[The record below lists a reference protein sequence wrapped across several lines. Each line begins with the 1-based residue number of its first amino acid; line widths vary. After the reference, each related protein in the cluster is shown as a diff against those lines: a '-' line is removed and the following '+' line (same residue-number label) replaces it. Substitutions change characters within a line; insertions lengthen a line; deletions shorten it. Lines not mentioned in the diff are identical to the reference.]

1 MIEGCERSRGRKPDG
16 TVIVSAWV
24 RVSGEDVVDVRCSWA
39 RLGAWWQTVKGE
51 EEISCNM

>member
-16 TVIVSAWV
+16 TVIFAAWV

-39 RLGAWWQTVKGE
+39 RLGAWWQTVEGE
-51 EEISCNM
+51 GEISCNM